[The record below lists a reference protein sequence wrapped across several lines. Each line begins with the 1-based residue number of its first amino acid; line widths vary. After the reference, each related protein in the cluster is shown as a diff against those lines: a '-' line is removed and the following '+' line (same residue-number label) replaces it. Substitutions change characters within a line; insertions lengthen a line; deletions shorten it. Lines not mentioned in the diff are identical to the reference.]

1 MILDNRDIMVNM
13 ETIFTNSENTE
24 RSLMNHYFANVSN
37 ISRAVK
43 LKYIWFWA
51 TWNQNRSSGL
61 KIMSDW
67 PFLEP
72 KFFIKL
78 SLNKSNI
85 PIFYKIMSSSRIRI
99 GVNLKNFAGIIPSV
113 FEMIWHIKAYELLFR
128 PLQLRLTIHVY
139 IRESQIGST

>member
-1 MILDNRDIMVNM
+1 MHKFKNNLSDILIDY
-13 ETIFTNSENTE
+13 TE
-24 RSLMNHYFANVSN
+24 RSLMNEYFIN
-37 ISRAVK
+37 IRSISSAVR
-43 LKYIWFWA
+43 LTYIWFWA

-85 PIFYKIMSSSRIRI
+85 PIFYKIMSSSRIRRD
-99 GVNLKNFAGIIPSV
+99 VNSKNLMCIIRCV
-113 FEMIWHIKAYELLFR
+113 FEMPWYIKAYSGTCSLDLLYM
-128 PLQLRLTIHVY
+128 Y
-139 IRESQIGST
+139 IYEYVNQK